1 MENKELQHWIDQC
14 LHFQHAWEKTQVL
27 LNNLREEHKD
37 LILELKQKDAAI
49 QVLQDII
56 ADHTSIPKVIIPM
69 LRREFPEI
77 VQSEI
82 TPYIKDSRANALDE
96 LTKQAQDLNMGY

>member
-37 LILELKQKDAAI
+37 LILELKQKDATI

-56 ADHTSIPKVIIPM
+56 DDN
-69 LRREFPEI
+69 REK
-77 VQSEI
+77 SL
-82 TPYIKDSRANALDE
+82 NE

>member
-27 LNNLREEHKD
+27 LNNLREEHNE
-37 LILELKQKDAAI
+37 LILEIKQKDAAI

-56 ADHTSIPKVIIPM
+56 NDNRTKSLNK
-69 LRREFPEI
+69 
-77 VQSEI
+77 
-82 TPYIKDSRANALDE
+82 
-96 LTKQAQDLNMGY
+96 LTKQAQELKMGY